1 MPVTA
6 ERLAQ
11 VERAERAVRAL
22 GVRGEMRV
30 RHHGDLAR
38 VELPAADIDR
48 WLEPA
53 AARRLR
59 DAVRA
64 AGGFARVAIDLR
76 GYRSGS
82 LNVLGGVTAA

>member
-1 MPVTA
+1 MVTSG
-6 ERLAQ
+6 RLAE

-22 GVRGEMRV
+22 GVQGDMRV

-38 VELPAADIDR
+38 VELPPAELDR
-48 WLEPA
+48 WLAPEA
-53 AARRLR
+53 AGRLR
-59 DAVRA
+59 DAVREA
-64 AGGFARVAIDLR
+64 AGFSRVAIDLR